1 MGDGNFA
8 VVRRSKQR
16 DSDREFAIKIID
28 KSKMKV
34 KKQSNLIF
42 HYLLVC
48 VFVLII
54 LGKTIYA

>member
-34 KKQSNLIF
+34 KIQSNLIF